1 MQVNDKNNVL
11 NLNHT
16 TKIKEKNTSSDEFQ
30 ATLNALK
37 NKEEKEY
44 KKNIN
49 NAFNNTDLNIGVI
62 SKDFSVYAWE
72 KLRQSKYQKN
82 EENVLNNLFKTLDN
96 KNIQQ

>member
-44 KKNIN
+44 KK
-49 NAFNNTDLNIGVI
+49 I
-62 SKDFSVYAWE
+62 SI
-72 KLRQSKYQKN
+72 
-82 EENVLNNLFKTLDN
+82 TLL
-96 KNIQQ
+96 ITQT

>member
-1 MQVNDKNNVL
+1 MQVNEKNSPLAL
-11 NLNHT
+11 NNI

-44 KKNIN
+44 KKESD
-49 NAFNNTDLNIGVI
+49 NAFSNTDLNIGEI
-62 SKDFSVYAWE
+62 SKDFSIYAWE

-82 EENVLNNLFKTLDN
+82 EENILNNLFKTLD
-96 KNIQQ
+96 KARS